1 MATRDHRGPQGI
13 TYGHSFAVAW
23 LVTAFQCSFGVD
35 HVRTR
40 ERDRVTR
47 WAEAAGRANVPSR
60 GITGGHGGSRMVT
73 HLCIAINGAP
83 RALALWQRSGSSQ
96 CLTRRFRG
104 CRLAVMRVNSMVACR
119 RQRPQ
124 LNVRA
129 AWGPARERAGLVVS
143 QGAHGAREHLGTW
156 DHRWST
162 GSRQSVASRGQ
173 VVTYGPRPRCE
184 NVSDLQE
191 RTRAVR
197 ESGSMRTLVRRSKV
211 RMRPRAR
218 CIRIG
223 CVRSHARCQRSVR
236 DVGGYRVPVWRLPF
250 A

>member
-40 ERDRVTR
+40 ERDRV
-47 WAEAAGRANVPSR
+47 AGRKPRDERTYRHEGSPVV
-60 GITGGHGGSRMVT
+60 TGDHVWS
-73 HLCIAINGAP
+73 LICAIAINGAP
-83 RALALWQRSGSSQ
+83 RALALWQRGGFLAV
-96 CLTRRFRG
+96 LTRRFRG

-173 VVTYGPRPRCE
+173 VVTYGHRPRCE

-236 DVGGYRVPVWRLPF
+236 DVGGYRVPVWPLPF